1 MKPLLDFTGKI
12 HEAVSE
18 RIEVQMHSQQKI
30 THSQSLNLQPILS
43 YPVFALMAQPFLL
56 AVPNSLSRRVF
67 CNYLAHHSI
76 PILTSSSPYPPS
88 PLLHELLFPGLKH
101 SVVFFPRYLCYWKT
115 RFKEKPITE
124 FCPVIK
130 INSKPDG
137 RLLSKKVSSDINA
150 SGIVHFFI
158 YLCMY
163 VIASCTSHPR
173 DSSLQVCNH
182 FHSCEK
188 DGHKSKDYYV
198 TCT

>member
-1 MKPLLDFTGKI
+1 MAIFIGCAKQLEWQGI
-12 HEAVSE
+12 
-18 RIEVQMHSQQKI
+18 
-30 THSQSLNLQPILS
+30 LQLS
-43 YPVFALMAQPFLL
+43 SPSFNSHIDFLL
-56 AVPNSLSRRVF
+56 
-67 CNYLAHHSI
+67 
-76 PILTSSSPYPPS
+76 PIPPS
-88 PLLHELLFPGLKH
+88 PLPHELLLPGLKH
-101 SVVFFPRYLCYWKT
+101 SVVFFRRYLCYWKA

-150 SGIVHFFI
+150 SGIMHFFI
-158 YLCMY
+158 YMCMY

-188 DGHKSKDYYV
+188 DGHKS
-198 TCT
+198 